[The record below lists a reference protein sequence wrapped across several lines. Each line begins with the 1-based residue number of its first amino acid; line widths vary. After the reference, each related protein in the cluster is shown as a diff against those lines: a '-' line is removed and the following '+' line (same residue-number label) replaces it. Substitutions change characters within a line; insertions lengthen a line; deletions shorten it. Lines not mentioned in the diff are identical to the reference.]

1 VRRATRE
8 AQLVVT
14 GSDARPLHGSTVVV
28 TRASEQARDL
38 LDRLVASGAEVVAA
52 PTIEILDP
60 VDGGAELVEVLAGP
74 VSYDWLVVT
83 SPNGAERVL
92 DALGHAGGNAHTGGD
107 GHTGSLG
114 AGVRVAAIGPGTAE
128 VLARAGLSVDLQPE
142 RYVAESLLEAF
153 GDPPPGGGRVLLAR
167 AAVARDVLPD
177 GLRARGWTVDVVDAY
192 RTVGARY
199 DDDTRARVGA
209 ADAITFTS
217 SSTVR
222 NFVDA
227 MGGSGPALAHVPPIV
242 VCIGPVTAATA
253 EELGF
258 RVTAVAEEHTI
269 DGLVSSL
276 VDVVARRRR

>member
-1 VRRATRE
+1 MRRATRE
-8 AQLVVT
+8 PQLVVT
-14 GSDARPLHGSTVVV
+14 GSDARPLRGSTVVV
-28 TRASEQARDL
+28 TRASEQAGGL
-38 LDRLVASGAEVVAA
+38 LDRLVASGADVVAA

-60 VDGGAELVEVLAGP
+60 ADGGAALIEALAGP

-83 SPNGAERVL
+83 SPNGAARVL
-92 DALGHAGGNAHTGGD
+92 DAMGHTGGAAR
-107 GHTGSLG
+107 TGSLG
-114 AGVRVAAIGPGTAE
+114 DGVRVAAIGPGTAE
-128 VLARAGLSVDLQPE
+128 VLAGAGRSVDLQPE
-142 RYVAESLLEAF
+142 RFVAESLLDAF
-153 GDPPPGGGRVLLAR
+153 GDPPPGGGRVLVAR

-192 RTVGARY
+192 RTVGVRY

-227 MGGSGPALAHVPPIV
+227 MGGPGPALAHVPPVV

-253 EELGF
+253 RELGF
-258 RVTAVAEEHTI
+258 LVTAVAEEHTI
-269 DGLVSSL
+269 DGLVNSL
-276 VDVVARRRR
+276 VDAVLPPTG

>member
-1 VRRATRE
+1 M
-8 AQLVVT
+8 T

>member
-1 VRRATRE
+1 M
-8 AQLVVT
+8 T
-14 GSDARPLHGSTVVV
+14 GSDARPLQGSTVVV

-60 VDGGAELVEVLAGP
+60 VDGGAALVEVLTGP

-83 SPNGAERVL
+83 SPNGAERIL
-92 DALGHAGGNAHTGGD
+92 DALGHAGGD

-253 EELGF
+253 EALGF

-276 VDVVARRRR
+276 VDAVARRRR